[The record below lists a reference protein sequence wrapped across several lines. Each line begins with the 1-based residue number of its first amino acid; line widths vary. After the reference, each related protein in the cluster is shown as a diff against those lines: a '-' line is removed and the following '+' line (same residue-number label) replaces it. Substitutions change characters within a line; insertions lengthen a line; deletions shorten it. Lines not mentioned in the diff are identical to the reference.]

1 MFLVLLMFPFLPGE
15 EGLSRALTALLQTLP
30 HTTRIAVL
38 HQASNPWIETQCGP
52 ASIDHQVKIFL
63 YPVKSMKDL
72 PTAMD
77 AALDGQPNLILFLD
91 TDSLGRVAAIRQA
104 ARLSSRR
111 NTPLFCD
118 HAQALDHGAHLLSW
132 SPDRAQFLFQV
143 NPLANPPLLPLQT
156 SAVQPA
162 SAAATT
168 N

>member
-1 MFLVLLMFPFLPGE
+1 MFLLLLMCSFLPGE
-15 EGLSRALTALLQTLP
+15 EGLSRALAALLQTLP

-38 HQASNPWIETQCGP
+38 HQSSNSWIETQCGT
-52 ASIDHQVKIFL
+52 ASSDHQVKIFL

-77 AALDGQPNLILFLD
+77 AALDGEPNLIVFLD
-91 TDSLGRVAAIRQA
+91 TDSLGRGAAIRQA
-104 ARLSSRR
+104 SRLSSRR

-132 SPDRAQFLFQV
+132 SPDRAEFLFQI

-156 SAVQPA
+156 SVLKPA
-162 SAAATT
+162 SAAVPA